1 MKVTI
6 EIELDCENPNN
17 CQIPQ
22 FILLKLLEDIV
33 TERHVLIYENEKEEW
48 QLFINSYNL
57 TIKDINEHR

>member
-6 EIELDCENPNN
+6 EIELDCENPNGY
-17 CQIPQ
+17 QIPQ

-33 TERHVLIYENEKEEW
+33 TERHVLIYENENEEW

-57 TIKDINEHR
+57 TIKDIDEHR

>member
-6 EIELDCENPNN
+6 KIELDCENPNN

-22 FILLKLLEDIV
+22 SILLKLLEDIV
-33 TERHVLIYENEKEEW
+33 TERHVLIYEDEGEW

-57 TIKDINEHR
+57 TIKDIDEFR